1 MLAVQHAPRM
11 GSTQPESDPLLM
23 FGCMYTHLATHAARP
38 LSPVC
43 LGFSARP
50 PFCYP
55 LAKTY
60 AGAHADPLL
69 CDAIDSVDSTQPD
82 IFDAAPDPAPGAP
95 LLTETDSKFLSSFF
109 EDMTSNQYN
118 MPSFGEGLNFSDAWL
133 DLPPQFMGS
142 STSLGPQETPADFG
156 FSSDHQNDLSRML
169 SADSSMMP
177 PPPPP
182 AASHTQN
189 FSHQHSDDVLNA
201 AATLLQNGNRAGT
214 PKSISSPGNSSN
226 SSSTANR
233 PVVYPVGHLRH
244 QPMEEFKEENRRVS
258 RRSSQ
263 GNELDHTFTRWMWG
277 SREKTPASKPVLGD
291 FQWGSDASFSDAQG
305 YVPEPRKE
313 SVESMHQTQMKCLE
327 CLEVNQ
333 SAANTRPASP
343 ANGQAISSNGDG
355 PAYIKRE
362 EDPNAPPR
370 KRRKSKN
377 VRGTAVDEDGDDDD
391 DDATS
396 SKSGRKRKTKSERSA
411 SGSEPPSDTTAG
423 SRRRKSGV
431 NGAKPP
437 RENLSEE
444 QKRENHIRS
453 EQKRRTLIKEG
464 FDDLG
469 ELVPGLKGGGFS
481 KSTTLAM
488 AAEWLDELL
497 RGNKALAMQVS
508 ALEQR

>member
-23 FGCMYTHLATHAARP
+23 FGY
-38 LSPVC
+38 
-43 LGFSARP
+43 
-50 PFCYP
+50 
-55 LAKTY
+55 
-60 AGAHADPLL
+60 
-69 CDAIDSVDSTQPD
+69 SVDSTQPD

-182 AASHTQN
+182 APSHTQN

-226 SSSTANR
+226 SGSTANR

-305 YVPEPRKE
+305 
-313 SVESMHQTQMKCLE
+313 
-327 CLEVNQ
+327 
-333 SAANTRPASP
+333 P

-431 NGAKPP
+431 NGAKPA

-497 RGNKALAMQVS
+497 LGNKALAMQVS

>member
-1 MLAVQHAPRM
+1 MLAVQHTPRM
-11 GSTQPESDPLLM
+11 GSTQPESDPLLL
-23 FGCMYTHLATHAARP
+23 FGY
-38 LSPVC
+38 
-43 LGFSARP
+43 
-50 PFCYP
+50 
-55 LAKTY
+55 
-60 AGAHADPLL
+60 
-69 CDAIDSVDSTQPD
+69 SVDSTQPD
-82 IFDAAPDPAPGAP
+82 VFDAAPDPAPGAP

-142 STSLGPQETPADFG
+142 STSLGPQETSADFG
-156 FSSDHQNDLSRML
+156 FSHDHQSEMSRML
-169 SADSSMMP
+169 SAGSSMMP
-177 PPPPP
+177 PPPLPP
-182 AASHTQN
+182 TAHTQP
-189 FSHQHSDDVLNA
+189 FSQQHSDDVLNA

-214 PKSISSPGNSSN
+214 PKSGSGPSNSHNSSN
-226 SSSTANR
+226 NANR
-233 PVVYPVGHLRH
+233 PVAYPPVGHLRH
-244 QPMEEFKEENRRVS
+244 QPMEEFREDN

-263 GNELDHTFTRWMWG
+263 GAEVDHTFTRWMWG
-277 SREKTPASKPVLGD
+277 SKPKSPVSKSVLGD
-291 FQWGSDASFSDAQG
+291 FQWGSDASFSDVQG
-305 YVPEPRKE
+305 YVPEPGNE
-313 SVESMHQTQMKCLE
+313 SVESMHQNHMKCLD
-327 CLEVNQ
+327 CLEVNK
-333 SAANTRPASP
+333 SAANTRPSSP
-343 ANGQAISSNGDG
+343 ANGQPTSSNSDR
-355 PAYIKRE
+355 PFYIKRE

-377 VRGTAVDEDGDDDD
+377 VRSTAVDDDDDDD

-411 SGSEPPSDTTAG
+411 SGSEPPSDTTAS
-423 SRRRKSGV
+423 SRRRKSGA
-431 NGAKPP
+431 NGPKPP

-481 KSTTLAM
+481 KSATLSM
-488 AAEWLDELL
+488 AAEYLDELL

-508 ALEQR
+508 ALERR

>member
-1 MLAVQHAPRM
+1 MLAVQHAPRG
-11 GSTQPESDPLLM
+11 GSTQRESESLLM
-23 FGCMYTHLATHAARP
+23 FGY
-38 LSPVC
+38 
-43 LGFSARP
+43 
-50 PFCYP
+50 
-55 LAKTY
+55 
-60 AGAHADPLL
+60 
-69 CDAIDSVDSTQPD
+69 SVDSTQAD

-142 STSLGPQETPADFG
+142 STSLGSQAPSADFD
-156 FSSDHQNDLSRML
+156 FSSDHQNDLARML

-182 AASHTQN
+182 APGSAPSHTQT
-189 FSHQHSDDVLNA
+189 FSHHHSDDVLNA
-201 AATLLQNGNRAGT
+201 AATLLQNGNRSGA
-214 PKSISSPGNSSN
+214 PKSSSSPGSA
-226 SSSTANR
+226 ANR

-244 QPMEEFKEENRRVS
+244 QPMEEFKEENRR
-258 RRSSQ
+258 SSQ
-263 GNELDHTFTRWMWG
+263 APEVDHTFTRWMWG
-277 SREKTPASKPVLGD
+277 SKEKTSVSKPVLGD
-291 FQWGSDASFSDAQG
+291 FQWGSDASFSEVQG
-305 YVPEPRKE
+305 
-313 SVESMHQTQMKCLE
+313 
-327 CLEVNQ
+327 
-333 SAANTRPASP
+333 P
-343 ANGQAISSNGDG
+343 ANGQATSSNSDG
-355 PAYIKRE
+355 PVYVKME
-362 EDPNAPPR
+362 EDANAPPR

-377 VRGTAVDEDGDDDD
+377 VRSTAADEDDDDDD

-396 SKSGRKRKTKSERSA
+396 SKSGRKRKIKSERSA
-411 SGSEPPSDTTAG
+411 SGSEPPSDTAAG
-423 SRRRKSGV
+423 SRRRKPGA
-431 NGAKPP
+431 NGSKPP

-453 EQKRRTLIKEG
+453 EQKRRTQIKEG

-508 ALEQR
+508 SLEKR

>member
-1 MLAVQHAPRM
+1 MLAVRHAPRM

-23 FGCMYTHLATHAARP
+23 FGY
-38 LSPVC
+38 
-43 LGFSARP
+43 
-50 PFCYP
+50 
-55 LAKTY
+55 
-60 AGAHADPLL
+60 
-69 CDAIDSVDSTQPD
+69 STQPD

-142 STSLGPQETPADFG
+142 STSLGPQETSADFG
-156 FSSDHQNDLSRML
+156 FSSDHQNELSRIL

-182 AASHTQN
+182 APSHTQT
-189 FSHQHSDDVLNA
+189 FSQQHSDDVLNA

-214 PKSISSPGNSSN
+214 PKSGSSPGNSSN
-226 SSSTANR
+226 SGSTANR
-233 PVVYPVGHLRH
+233 PLVYPVGHLRH
-244 QPMEEFKEENRRVS
+244 QPMEEFTEENQRVA

-277 SREKTPASKPVLGD
+277 SKEKTAVPKPVLGD
-291 FQWGSDASFSDAQG
+291 FQWGSDASFSDVQG

-333 SAANTRPASP
+333 SAANTRPGSP
-343 ANGQAISSNGDG
+343 ANGQAASSNGDG
-355 PAYIKRE
+355 PVYIKRE

-377 VRGTAVDEDGDDDD
+377 VRGTAVDEDDDDD
-391 DDATS
+391 DDDTS

-431 NGAKPP
+431 NGSKPP

>member
-1 MLAVQHAPRM
+1 
-11 GSTQPESDPLLM
+11 
-23 FGCMYTHLATHAARP
+23 
-38 LSPVC
+38 
-43 LGFSARP
+43 
-50 PFCYP
+50 
-55 LAKTY
+55 
-60 AGAHADPLL
+60 
-69 CDAIDSVDSTQPD
+69 
-82 IFDAAPDPAPGAP
+82 
-95 LLTETDSKFLSSFF
+95 
-109 EDMTSNQYN
+109 

-142 STSLGPQETPADFG
+142 TTSLGPQDTPADFG
-156 FSSDHQNDLSRML
+156 FSNDHQNDLSRML
-169 SADSSMMP
+169 SAGSSMMP

-182 AASHTQN
+182 PPAHSQS

-201 AATLLQNGNRAGT
+201 AATLLQNGNHAGT
-214 PKSISSPGNSSN
+214 PKSTTSPTIS
-226 SSSTANR
+226 ANANLNTNDPNGRR
-233 PVVYPVGHLRH
+233 PVAYPVGHLRH
-244 QPMEEFKEENRRVS
+244 QPMEEFKEENRR
-258 RRSSQ
+258 SSQ
-263 GNELDHTFTRWMWG
+263 GTEVDHTFTRWMWG
-277 SREKTPASKPVLGD
+277 SKEKTPVSKPAVGD
-291 FQWGSDASFSDAQG
+291 FHWGSDASFSDLQG

-333 SAANTRPASP
+333 SAANTRPGSP
-343 ANGQAISSNGDG
+343 SNNGQATSSNGDG
-355 PAYIKRE
+355 SIYIKRE

-377 VRGTAVDEDGDDDD
+377 VRGTTADEEDDEDDDG
-391 DDATS
+391 S
-396 SKSGRKRKTKSERSA
+396 GSKSGRKRKTKSERSA

-423 SRRRKSGV
+423 GRRRKSAV
-431 NGAKPP
+431 SASKAP

-469 ELVPGLKGGGFS
+469 ELVPGLRGGGFS
-481 KSTTLAM
+481 KSTTLSM

>member
-1 MLAVQHAPRM
+1 MLLAYFISPPLYFSLLVLLDHLHSYQHHHQHRVRWRCTAPFPTIFSTPQPRLREPTLLMLAVRHAPRM

-23 FGCMYTHLATHAARP
+23 FGY
-38 LSPVC
+38 
-43 LGFSARP
+43 
-50 PFCYP
+50 
-55 LAKTY
+55 
-60 AGAHADPLL
+60 
-69 CDAIDSVDSTQPD
+69 SVDSTQPD

-142 STSLGPQETPADFG
+142 STSLGPQETSADFG
-156 FSSDHQNDLSRML
+156 FSSDHQNELSRIL

-182 AASHTQN
+182 APSHTQT
-189 FSHQHSDDVLNA
+189 FSQQHSDDVLNA

-214 PKSISSPGNSSN
+214 PKSGSSPGNSSN
-226 SSSTANR
+226 SGSTANR
-233 PVVYPVGHLRH
+233 PLVYPVGHLRH
-244 QPMEEFKEENRRVS
+244 QPMEEFTEENQRVA

-277 SREKTPASKPVLGD
+277 SKEKTAVPKPVLGD
-291 FQWGSDASFSDAQG
+291 FQWGSDASFSDVQG
-305 YVPEPRKE
+305 
-313 SVESMHQTQMKCLE
+313 
-327 CLEVNQ
+327 
-333 SAANTRPASP
+333 P
-343 ANGQAISSNGDG
+343 ANGQAASSNGDG
-355 PAYIKRE
+355 PVYIKRE

-377 VRGTAVDEDGDDDD
+377 VRGTAVDEDDDDD
-391 DDATS
+391 DDDTS

-431 NGAKPP
+431 NGSKPP

>member
-1 MLAVQHAPRM
+1 
-11 GSTQPESDPLLM
+11 
-23 FGCMYTHLATHAARP
+23 
-38 LSPVC
+38 
-43 LGFSARP
+43 
-50 PFCYP
+50 
-55 LAKTY
+55 
-60 AGAHADPLL
+60 
-69 CDAIDSVDSTQPD
+69 
-82 IFDAAPDPAPGAP
+82 
-95 LLTETDSKFLSSFF
+95 
-109 EDMTSNQYN
+109 

-142 STSLGPQETPADFG
+142 STSLGPQENSGDFS
-156 FSSDHQNDLSRML
+156 FHNDHQNDLSRML
-169 SADSSMMP
+169 SAGSGMMP

-182 AASHTQN
+182 SHPHTHSQS
-189 FSHQHSDDVLNA
+189 FSHPHQHSDDVLNA
-201 AATLLQNGNRAGT
+201 AATLLQNGNRAT
-214 PKSISSPGNSSN
+214 PPRSNSSPGNN
-226 SSSTANR
+226 NNNNHNANAANR
-233 PVVYPVGHLRH
+233 PVAYPVGHLRH
-244 QPMEEFKEENRRVS
+244 QPMEEFREENRK
-258 RRSSQ
+258 SSQ
-263 GNELDHTFTRWMWG
+263 GTEVDHTFTRWMWG
-277 SREKTPASKPVLGD
+277 SKEKTPVSKPALAD
-291 FQWGSDASFSDAQG
+291 FQWGSDASFSDVQG

-333 SAANTRPASP
+333 SAANTRPGSP
-343 ANGQAISSNGDG
+343 ANGQATSSNGDG
-355 PAYIKRE
+355 SAYMKRE

-377 VRGTAVDEDGDDDD
+377 VRGAAADEDDEDD

-411 SGSEPPSDTTAG
+411 SGSEPPSDTTGG

-481 KSTTLAM
+481 KSTTLTM

>member
-1 MLAVQHAPRM
+1 M

-23 FGCMYTHLATHAARP
+23 FGY
-38 LSPVC
+38 
-43 LGFSARP
+43 
-50 PFCYP
+50 
-55 LAKTY
+55 
-60 AGAHADPLL
+60 
-69 CDAIDSVDSTQPD
+69 SVDSTQPD

-182 AASHTQN
+182 APSHTQN

-214 PKSISSPGNSSN
+214 PKSSSSPGNSSN
-226 SSSTANR
+226 SGSTANR

-244 QPMEEFKEENRRVS
+244 QPMEEFKEENRRVA
-258 RRSSQ
+258 RRGSQ

-305 YVPEPRKE
+305 
-313 SVESMHQTQMKCLE
+313 
-327 CLEVNQ
+327 
-333 SAANTRPASP
+333 P
-343 ANGQAISSNGDG
+343 ANGQATSSNGDG

>member
-1 MLAVQHAPRM
+1 M

-23 FGCMYTHLATHAARP
+23 FGY
-38 LSPVC
+38 
-43 LGFSARP
+43 
-50 PFCYP
+50 
-55 LAKTY
+55 
-60 AGAHADPLL
+60 
-69 CDAIDSVDSTQPD
+69 SVDSTQPD

-182 AASHTQN
+182 APAPSHTQN

-226 SSSTANR
+226 SGSTANR

-305 YVPEPRKE
+305 
-313 SVESMHQTQMKCLE
+313 
-327 CLEVNQ
+327 
-333 SAANTRPASP
+333 P

-431 NGAKPP
+431 NGAKSA

-497 RGNKALAMQVS
+497 LGNKALAMQVS